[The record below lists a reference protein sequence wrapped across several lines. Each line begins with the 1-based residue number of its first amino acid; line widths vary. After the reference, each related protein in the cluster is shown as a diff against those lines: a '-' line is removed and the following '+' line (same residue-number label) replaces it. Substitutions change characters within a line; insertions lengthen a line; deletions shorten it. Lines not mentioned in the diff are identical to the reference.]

1 MGAGKSTVAGMF
13 RSRNSLLIDA
23 DRMAHGLLCR
33 RSPVYDKLVGVFGS
47 EILAGGKRIN
57 RKRLAGKAFSGKA
70 DLKKL
75 NGIIHKALIPLIKQR
90 IKDTR
95 KETIILDAA
104 LLIEAGLAGL
114 TDILVVVTAPEEKR
128 IARSMKRLVLTRQE
142 VCRRMKYQIS
152 QGEKM
157 RLADFI
163 IDNSGN
169 IAKTRKQVWRIRKA
183 LAHSAPKGFPV

>member
-1 MGAGKSTVAGMF
+1 MGSGKSTVAGMF
-13 RSRNSLLIDA
+13 KTNNCLLIDA
-23 DRMAHGLLCR
+23 DKMAHGLLGR
-33 RSPVYDKLVGVFGS
+33 HSPVYGKLVKVFGRG
-47 EILAGGKRIN
+47 ILAGGRRID
-57 RKRLAGKAFSGKA
+57 RKRLADKAFSGKA
-70 DLKKL
+70 DVKRL
-75 NGIIHKALIPLIKQR
+75 NGIIHKALISLIKHR

-95 KETIILDAA
+95 KEAIILDAA

-114 TDILVVVTAPEEKR
+114 ADKLVVVTAPKDKR
-128 IARSMKRLVLTRQE
+128 IARSMKRLALTRQE

-152 QGEKM
+152 QGEKT

-169 IAKTRKQVWRIRKA
+169 IVKTRKQVCRIKKT